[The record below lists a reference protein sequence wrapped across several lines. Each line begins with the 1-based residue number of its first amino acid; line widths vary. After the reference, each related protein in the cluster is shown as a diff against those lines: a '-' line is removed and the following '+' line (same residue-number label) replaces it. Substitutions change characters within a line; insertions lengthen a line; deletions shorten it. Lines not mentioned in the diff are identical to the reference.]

1 MIHSNNYTI
10 LALFATLF
18 TWFITMLGSSMV
30 FFFKKINKNIM
41 DASLGIAAGIMMS
54 ASFWSLLNPA
64 ITNAIELKQRPW
76 VVVSIGF
83 LLGGLFIF
91 ITDKIF
97 QKKIKRKNRNEK
109 RLFLMILSITMHN
122 IPEGLAI
129 GIAFGSIKYNIVSA
143 NITGAL
149 MLSLAIGLQNFPE
162 GSAISLPLR
171 RENYSRIKSFIY
183 GSLSAI
189 VEPIFGVIG
198 ALITLKIRSIMPI
211 LLSLAAGAMIYVIIQ
226 ELIPES
232 QTNDNKS
239 LMAIFSIIGFTLMM
253 ILDTAF

>member
-1 MIHSNNYTI
+1 MFNTCNYT
-10 LALFATLF
+10 LFALYATLF
-18 TWFITMLGSSMV
+18 TWFITMLGSSTV
-30 FFFKKINKNIM
+30 FFFKKINKNVM

-64 ITNAIELKQRPW
+64 ISNAKEIKQTPW
-76 VVVSIGF
+76 IVISLGF
-83 LLGGLFIF
+83 MLGGLFIF

-97 QKKIKRKNRNEK
+97 QKKLNKKSKSQK
-109 RLFLMILSITMHN
+109 RLILMILSITMHN

-129 GIAFGSIKYNIVSA
+129 GIAFGSIKYHIASA

-149 MLSLAIGLQNFPE
+149 MLTLAIGLQNFPE

-171 RENYSRIKSFIY
+171 RENYSRTKSFIY

-198 ALITLKIRSIMPI
+198 ALITLKIKYLMPF
-211 LLSLAAGAMIYVIIQ
+211 LLSFAAGAMIYVIIQ

-232 QTNDNKS
+232 QTNENKS
-239 LMAIFSIIGFTLMM
+239 LMAMFSIIGFTIMT
-253 ILDTAF
+253 ILDTAL